1 MIELEAMVRQGWGLE
16 GVVEGLGDGHIND
29 TYLVTTPNQRY
40 VLQRIN
46 RVVFR
51 EAERLMLNLTRVV
64 DHLQACRANWTPRLI
79 ETRGG
84 APSMEVEGAL
94 WRLWSHV
101 QGRSLSELASDR
113 QAYAA
118 GVAFG
123 ETQRYLGDLP
133 GARLPDPIEGFLQL
147 DYYLSRYDHTAQ
159 KPPAQF
165 AAFVDSR
172 RHLADQFRLRDRY
185 VHGDCKVNNLLFDDG
200 DEVCAVLD
208 LDTVM
213 WGNWAWD
220 FGDLVRS
227 GCVVDGRL
235 SLERFAQVTGGFLE
249 GAEIAAGAEDLAAAP
264 QYVTYMLG
272 VRFLTDH
279 LEGDRY
285 FKIDKPGENL
295 VRAEQQFELL
305 RSIEAGASE
314 MRSCAQSLL
323 AGGG

>member
-1 MIELEAMVRQGWGLE
+1 VSELEEMVRREWGVL
-16 GVVEGLGDGHIND
+16 GVVEGLGAGHIND
-29 TYLVTTPNQRY
+29 TYLVTTRDRRY

-51 EAERLMLNLTRVV
+51 ESARLMVNLMRVV
-64 DHLQACRANWTPRLI
+64 DHLQAHRAGWTPRLI
-79 ETRGG
+79 QTRDG
-84 APSMEVEGAL
+84 APSLELGEAH

-101 QGRSLSELASDR
+101 QGQSLSELERSR

-123 ETQRYLGDLP
+123 ETQRYLSDLP
-133 GARLPDPIEGFLQL
+133 GPRLPDPIEGFLQL

-159 KPPAQF
+159 KPPAQL

-172 RHLADQFRLRDRY
+172 RHLAEQFRLRDRY
-185 VHGDCKVNNLLFDDG
+185 IHGDCKVDNLLFDES

-220 FGDLVRS
+220 FGDLARS
-227 GCVVDGRL
+227 ACVVEGRL
-235 SLERFAQVTGGFLE
+235 SLERFARVAAGFLD
-249 GAEIAAGAEDLAAAP
+249 GSKITADADALATAP

-279 LEGDRY
+279 LEGDSY
-285 FKIDKPGENL
+285 FKTARPGENL
-295 VRAEQQFELL
+295 SRAEQQFQLL
-305 RSIEAGASE
+305 RSIEAGTAE
-314 MRSCAQSLL
+314 MRSCAESLL